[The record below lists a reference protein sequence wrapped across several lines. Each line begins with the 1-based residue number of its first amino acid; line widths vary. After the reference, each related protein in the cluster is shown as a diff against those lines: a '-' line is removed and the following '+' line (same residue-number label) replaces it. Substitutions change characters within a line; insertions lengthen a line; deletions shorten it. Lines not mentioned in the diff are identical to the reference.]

1 MPRLPI
7 FCMLFPLL
15 VANAQQTV
23 SVHVVMTQGTSAKTT
38 TPSKDP
44 RTGSLANP
52 AVVWLEPLQRE
63 HQDHVDTPH
72 TYTMV
77 QHDKM
82 FSPSM
87 LVVPVGSVVSFPNK
101 DPFFHNVFSFFNGQ
115 RFDLGLYQAGQTRN
129 VTFSRA
135 GVSYIFCN
143 IHPEMA
149 AAIIALDTPHYALVD
164 EQGDATLLHVPSGS
178 YALHVWSE
186 FASPEDLA
194 AVTREVSIGE
204 EHTDLG
210 VITIHNAGAPW
221 THHLN
226 KFGQNYET
234 HPPEPYQ

>member
-1 MPRLPI
+1 MGSALI
-7 FCMLFPLL
+7 
-15 VANAQQTV
+15 
-23 SVHVVMTQGTSAKTT
+23 SVYIKPGRRATSH
-38 TPSKDP
+38 
-44 RTGSLANP
+44 LAGP
-52 AVVWLEPLQRE
+52 AFL
-63 HQDHVDTPH
+63 T
-72 TYTMV
+72 
-77 QHDKM
+77 
-82 FSPSM
+82 S
-87 LVVPVGSVVSFPNK
+87 
-101 DPFFHNVFSFFNGQ
+101 
-115 RFDLGLYQAGQTRN
+115 
-129 VTFSRA
+129 
-135 GVSYIFCN
+135 FCN

-226 KFGQNYET
+226 KFGQNYDT
-234 HPPEPYQ
+234 RPLEPYQ

>member
-1 MPRLPI
+1 MQRL
-7 FCMLFPLL
+7 FLLCMLFPQLM
-15 VANAQQTV
+15 AHAQQIV
-23 SVHVVMTQGTSAKTT
+23 SVHVVMKQGVSAHTA
-38 TPSKDP
+38 TPSNDP
-44 RTGSLANP
+44 DTSSLTHH
-52 AVVWLEPLQRE
+52 AVIWLEPLQRE

-87 LVVPVGSVVSFPNK
+87 LVVPVGSVVSFPNN
-101 DPFFHNVFSFFNGQ
+101 DPFFHNVFSLFNGQ

-164 EQGDATLLHVPSGS
+164 EQGDATLTHVPTGT
-178 YALHVWSE
+178 YILHVWSE

-194 AVTREVSIGE
+194 ALTRQVSVDEGR
-204 EHTDLG
+204 TDLG
-210 VITIHNAGAPW
+210 VVTIHDAGVPR

-226 KFGQNYET
+226 KFGQNYDT